1 MAVQKSINVG
11 SFYSYC
17 ALGLVFAG
25 ESSSAAAGQANFTPL
40 IRSLL
45 RWSNPTRIFFTK
57 DQTGWMP
64 RLLRTRFLI
73 YTPSRLGSARSG
85 LSVVIFTTAKRGPL
99 AAFGMLEKASSAS

>member
-1 MAVQKSINVG
+1 MVQKCISVG

-17 ALGLVFAG
+17 ASSLVVAG
-25 ESSSAAAGQANFTPL
+25 ESSSAATGQANFTPL
-40 IRSLL
+40 IRSLPC
-45 RWSNPTRIFFTK
+45 WSNPTGIFFIK

-73 YTPSRLGSARSG
+73 YTPSRFGSARSG